1 MSKPPF
7 GDAELEFPVE
17 VHFRIV
23 CVESDSVRAAVR
35 ATAEGLGL
43 ADQLVAGNASSGG
56 KYLSFQLT
64 HTVNSREEMQQIDQS
79 FRAVEGVKMVL

>member
-1 MSKPPF
+1 MSTPLF

-23 CVESDSVRAAVR
+23 CVESDPVRAAVR

-43 ADQLVAGNASSGG
+43 SDRLVRGNASSGG
-56 KYLSFQLT
+56 KYLSYQLT
-64 HTVNSREEMQQIDQS
+64 HTVESREELKKIDAA
-79 FRAVEGVKMVL
+79 FRSVEGVKMVL

>member
-7 GDAELEFPVE
+7 GDTELEFPVE

-23 CVESDSVRAAVR
+23 CLGSDPVRAAVR

-43 ADQLVAGNASSGG
+43 GDQLSRGNSSSGG
-56 KYLSFQLT
+56 KYHSFQLT
-64 HTVNSREEMQQIDQS
+64 HTVASREELTQIDQS
-79 FRAVEGVKMVL
+79 FRAVDGVKMVL